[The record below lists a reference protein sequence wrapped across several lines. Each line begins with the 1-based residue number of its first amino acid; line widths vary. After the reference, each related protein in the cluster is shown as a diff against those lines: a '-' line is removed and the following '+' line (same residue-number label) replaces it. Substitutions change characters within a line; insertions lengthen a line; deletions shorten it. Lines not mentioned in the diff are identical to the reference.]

1 MRTVPGSGSNAANQN
16 NGAQMNN
23 GAQPNDGAA
32 QNNSAAQNNGAPM
45 GYEQR
50 YQQGMQ
56 QQGMPQQNGPQQYY
70 GGQIQQIPA
79 EYTPISMWGYF
90 GYELLF
96 SIPIVGFIFLCIY
109 AFGGTANK
117 NLKNFARSYFCLFIV
132 VLALVI
138 TLLVLGV
145 GAGLSAAM
153 Y

>member
-1 MRTVPGSGSNAANQN
+1 
-16 NGAQMNN
+16 MNN
-23 GAQPNDGAA
+23 GAQPNDG
-32 QNNSAAQNNGAPM
+32 AAQNNGAPM

-132 VLALVI
+132 VLVLVI
-138 TLLVLGV
+138 ILLVLGV